1 MNKITGSPVLDEI
14 VCHDDSLVFTGQK
27 DAVGLDAEWYKVM
40 PKSGEI
46 TGIRVMYDAR
56 FTGQGETLEL
66 LKRTV

>member
-46 TGIRVMYDAR
+46 TGRMGKAR
-56 FTGQGETLEL
+56 RG
-66 LKRTV
+66 